1 MASNWFKQIQ
11 KLPEGGKLNSGNG
24 LATVGGV
31 INTLPANVPSPMFN
45 QNAPGDR
52 MIVGEADA
60 VALYDSTVGVL
71 YGGIYTYVITK
82 STSTAPFTRGLA
94 CFWDTGV
101 ANTLYQVTADE
112 SGSQGVAPFA
122 GVMINTITRGYAH
135 WVQSAGRVL
144 ARMKAVFT
152 GVAADGCAVYLG
164 AVGAGEPGVFD
175 VLAGGGNPTFTEVDQ
190 MIQRY
195 VGFANGLPVAAG
207 IATTIEIPFGR
218 IFRF

>member
-52 MIVGEADA
+52 MIIGEADA
-60 VALYDSTVGVL
+60 LALYDSTVGVL
-71 YGGIYTYVITK
+71 YGGIYTYVLTK

-94 CFWDTGV
+94 VFWDTGV
-101 ANTLYQVTADE
+101 ANSVYQVTADE
-112 SGSQGVAPFA
+112 SGLQGVGLFA
-122 GVMINTITRGYAH
+122 GVTINTITRGYAH

-144 ARMKAVFT
+144 ARMRAVFT
-152 GVAADGCAVYLG
+152 GVPADGCPVYLAG
-164 AVGAGEPGVFD
+164 VGAGEPGVFD
-175 VLAGGGNPTFTEVDQ
+175 VLDGAGNPTFTQVGLMLE
-190 MIQRY
+190 RY
-195 VGFANGLPVAAG
+195 VGVANGLPVAAG
-207 IATTIEIPFGR
+207 IATSIEIPLGR
-218 IFRF
+218 VFRF